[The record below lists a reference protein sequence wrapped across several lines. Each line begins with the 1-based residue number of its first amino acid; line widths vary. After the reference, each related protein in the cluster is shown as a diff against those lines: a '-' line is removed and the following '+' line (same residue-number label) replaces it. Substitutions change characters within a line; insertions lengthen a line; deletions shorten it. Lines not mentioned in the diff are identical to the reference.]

1 MDKND
6 VIYVSYKMNKI
17 YITNKI
23 IILSFERNHKMFKI
37 TKFLCI
43 IDLIFLGIRE
53 TTIKYYSKIT
63 SDFANDVRVEAT

>member
-37 TKFLCI
+37 TKLY
-43 IDLIFLGIRE
+43 LIFLGIRE